1 MFYYARIV
9 FFISLLQNNIMEPE
23 ETIDYNLRK
32 TWYNIS
38 KMYNRTANEYM
49 GSMSLGMIILNI
61 DLIDGTPSTRL
72 GPRMGMEATSLSRS
86 LNKLERMGVIKRKTD
101 SKDKRRSVIYLTK
114 IGLNWRKVAKDVV
127 IDFNNSIQSH
137 FNKDEMNIFFEI
149 LKKINKIVDEKRLKN
164 DK

>member
-9 FFISLLQNNIMEPE
+9 FFISLLPNRRMESE

-61 DLIDGTPSTRL
+61 DLIEGTPSTRL

-86 LNKLERMGVIKRKTD
+86 LNKLEKLGVIKRKSD
-101 SKDKRRSVIYLTK
+101 PKDKRRSVIHLTK
-114 IGLNWRKVAKDVV
+114 IGIDWRKVAKDVV
-127 IDFNNSIQSH
+127 IDFNKSIQSH
-137 FNKDEMNIFFEI
+137 FNKEEMDIFFEI
-149 LKKINKIVDEKRLKN
+149 LKKINKIVDDKRLKN